1 MTEGLTDWLAGVPR
15 ARTQALPA
23 LHLLHDLAGYLDPEG
38 IEEIA
43 RWLHLPKTDLYAVA
57 ASYTEFQMTPPL
69 VDAVYV
75 CRGLSCQVAGA
86 TRLAAE
92 LRATGRTVVEH
103 ECMFACA
110 VAPVV
115 RVGGE
120 IRGRVDS
127 ELAS

>member
-1 MTEGLTDWLAGVPR
+1 MPEGLSDQLVDLPR
-15 ARTQALPA
+15 VRTQALPA
-23 LHLLHDLAGYLDPEG
+23 LHVLHNLAGYLDPDG

-43 RWLHLPKTDLYAVA
+43 RWLHVPKTDLYAVA
-57 ASYTEFQMTPPL
+57 ASYTEFHMEPPL
-69 VDAVYV
+69 ADAVYV

-86 TRLAAE
+86 TRLAEE
-92 LRATGRTVVEH
+92 LRTAGRAVVEQ

-110 VAPVV
+110 VAPVAKV
-115 RVGGE
+115 RGE

>member
-1 MTEGLTDWLAGVPR
+1 MRFPGVEERSDVLGDVAEAAFRRLVEGEIPSLRTLAT
-15 ARTQALPA
+15 A
-23 LHLLHDLAGYLDPEG
+23 
-38 IEEIA
+38 
-43 RWLHLPKTDLYAVA
+43 
-57 ASYTEFQMTPPL
+57 L
-69 VDAVYV
+69 VDAVDV

-86 TRLAAE
+86 TGLAAE
-92 LRATGRTVVEH
+92 LRAMGRTVVEH

-110 VAPVV
+110 VAPVA